1 MNIRKKIEKFW
12 SGSVTFTATET
23 FKDLNTAVQASL
35 PSTAARIVIDEKTLN
50 YDFNRMKE
58 VSNPNDNTL
67 RTPGYKDPGERKGEK
82 KVEQKDNNNVK
93 K

>member
-1 MNIRKKIEKFW
+1 MSIPKKFEKFW
-12 SGSVTFTATET
+12 SGSVSFTVTEI
-23 FKDLNTAVQASL
+23 FKDLDTAVKASV
-35 PSTAARIVIDEKTLN
+35 PTTAAKIVIDDKTIS

-67 RTPGYKDPGERKGEK
+67 RTPGNKDPGERKGEK
-82 KVEQKDNNNVK
+82 KVEQKNNSNVK

>member
-1 MNIRKKIEKFW
+1 MKKIEKFW
-12 SGSVTFTATET
+12 SGSVGFTATET
-23 FKDLNTAVQASL
+23 FKDLDTAVKASV
-35 PSTAARIVIDEKTLN
+35 PSTAAKIVIDEKTIS

-67 RTPGYKDPGERKGEK
+67 RTPGNKNPGERKGEK
-82 KVEQKDNNNVK
+82 KVEQKDNSNVK

>member
-1 MNIRKKIEKFW
+1 MGKVEKFW
-12 SGSVTFTATET
+12 SGSVSFTVTEI
-23 FKDLNTAVQASL
+23 FKDLDTAVKASV
-35 PSTAARIVIDEKTLN
+35 PTTAAKIVIDDKTLS

-67 RTPGYKDPGERKGEK
+67 RTPGNKDPGERKGEK
-82 KVEQKDNNNVK
+82 KVEQKNNSNVK

>member
-1 MNIRKKIEKFW
+1 MGKVEKFW
-12 SGSVTFTATET
+12 SGSVSFTVTEI
-23 FKDLNTAVQASL
+23 FKDLDTAVKASV
-35 PSTAARIVIDEKTLN
+35 PTTAAKIVIDDKTIS

-67 RTPGYKDPGERKGEK
+67 RTPGNKDPGERKGEK
-82 KVEQKDNNNVK
+82 KVEQKDNSNVK